1 MEGFRNIFQGVE
13 EPRKSDAVKHDLIE
27 MPTIALLAS
36 LTGLT
41 SCNAFALFAKH
52 KLEFLRGFMR
62 LEVGAPSHDAFTDL
76 FNALDLEQIAAALTK
91 FAKTLLALLPD
102 DQIAVD
108 GKALRRSF
116 KDASERSP
124 LHLVQAFVPATG
136 LVLGQACAGLD
147 LPCPQCAA

>member
-13 EPRKSDAVKHDLIE
+13 GPRKSNAVKHDLVE
-27 MPTIALLAS
+27 MLTIALLAS

-62 LEVGAPSHDAFTDL
+62 LEGGAPSHDAFTDL
-76 FNALDLEQIAAALTK
+76 FNALDPEQMAAALTE

-102 DQIAVD
+102 D
-108 GKALRRSF
+108 LSLL
-116 KDASERSP
+116 S
-124 LHLVQAFVPATG
+124 
-136 LVLGQACAGLD
+136 
-147 LPCPQCAA
+147 